1 MKILKVL
8 LVNPPRYEGI
18 PVIREERCEI
28 TERYSVLPPYSLLQ
42 VAGMLREQNHQVRL
56 IDANGLNM
64 NWEATANEM
73 RRASYDAL
81 VFRFTPTT
89 FDADMATAEL
99 SKKIQ
104 PSAYT
109 VGICWT
115 LRTLPREVLRAASTL
130 DVYIMHEYEAVTP
143 TLFQNLSNYESLQGV
158 AGIAYRGPDGD
169 IYVNQPAG
177 AIDDYDSMPLP
188 AFDLLESLMPY
199 HINTPH
205 GKPFTI
211 MYASKGCPFA
221 CTFCT
226 VRRTS
231 FKKKSADSIMREL
244 KYVKSRFGLKTVSFF
259 DETFTMDRKR
269 VLQLSEQM
277 QTEHLGIKWYCN
289 TRVELVTKDLLQ
301 AMQLGGCRGISFG
314 VESGSQQILDNI
326 QKGNTVEEA
335 ETAIKL
341 AKQSGI
347 KVYCS
352 FIIGLPGETRE
363 TIEDTAQFIR
373 KTRPTGAQI
382 NVAVPY
388 PGTPMYELAVEE
400 GWIKPTLD
408 WRDLYQHKANIQTG
422 TMTSEELERARR
434 DMYAKLYFNPRWFL
448 GNVAW
453 VLRHPEDFYLGTRY
467 FAKAMKNYF
476 FNKMMHAH

>member
-1 MKILKVL
+1 MRVL

-42 VAGMLREQNHQVRL
+42 IASMLREQGHDVRL
-56 IDANGLNM
+56 IDANGLNIDWGQTTHQM
-64 NWEATANEM
+64 QQS
-73 RRASYDAL
+73 SYDAL
-81 VFRFTPTT
+81 IFRFTPTT
-89 FDADMATAEL
+89 FDADVRIAEI
-99 SKKIQ
+99 SKRIQ
-104 PSAYT
+104 PKAFT
-109 VGICWT
+109 TALCWT
-115 LRTLPREVLRAASTL
+115 LRTLPREILADAPEL
-130 DVYIMHEYEAVTP
+130 DAYVMHEYEAVTP
-143 TLFQNLSNYESLQGV
+143 NLFRAMSDHNSPDQVPGV
-158 AGIAYRGPDGD
+158 AYRDNGKLIVNPPAQAIA
-169 IYVNQPAG
+169 
-177 AIDDYDSMPLP
+177 DYDTMPLP
-188 AFDLLESLMPY
+188 AFDLLESLNPY

-231 FKKKSADSIMREL
+231 FKKKSAENIIKEL
-244 KYVKSRFGLKTVSFF
+244 KYLKSRFGLKTVSFF
-259 DETFTMDRKR
+259 DETFTMDKKR
-269 VLQLSEQM
+269 ILQLSE
-277 QTEHLGIKWYCN
+277 GIRADGLNVKWYCN

-301 AMQLGGCRGISFG
+301 AMAKGGCRGMSFG

-335 ETAIKL
+335 ELAVRL
-341 AKQSGI
+341 AKEAGI

-352 FIIGLPGETRE
+352 FIVGLPGETRE
-363 TIEDTAQFIR
+363 TISETIKFIR

-388 PGTPMYELAVEE
+388 PGTPMFDLAVEN
-400 GWIKPTLD
+400 GWVKPALN
-408 WRDLYQHKANIQTG
+408 WRDLYQHEANMQTG
-422 TMTSEELERARR
+422 SLTLEELERARR
-434 DMYAKLYFNPRWFL
+434 TVYEQLYFNPKWFL
-448 GNVAW
+448 GNVYW

-467 FAKAMKNYF
+467 FAKVMKNYF
-476 FNKMMHAH
+476 FNQMTHAH

>member
-1 MKILKVL
+1 
-8 LVNPPRYEGI
+8 
-18 PVIREERCEI
+18 
-28 TERYSVLPPYSLLQ
+28 
-42 VAGMLREQNHQVRL
+42 MLREQGHDVRL

-64 NWEATANEM
+64 NWQATENAM
-73 RRASYDAL
+73 QQAPYDAL

-89 FDADMATAEL
+89 FDADMMTAEV

-104 PSAYT
+104 PSAFT

-115 LRTLPREVLRAASTL
+115 LRTLPREVLEAVPSL
-130 DVYIMHEYEAVTP
+130 DAYIMHEYEAVTP
-143 TLFQNLSNYESLQGV
+143 VLFRTLSNHEPLSAV
-158 AGIAYRGPDGD
+158 AGLAYRGPGGE
-169 IYVNQPAG
+169 ICVNQPAA
-177 AIDDYDSMPLP
+177 AIDDYDAMPLP
-188 AFDLLESLMPY
+188 AFDLLDSLKPY

-231 FKKKSADSIMREL
+231 FKKRSADSIMREL

-259 DETFTMDRKR
+259 DETFTMDKKR
-269 VLQLSEQM
+269 VFQLSEQM
-277 QTEHLGIKWYCN
+277 QKDQLGVRWYCN

-301 AMQLGGCRGISFG
+301 AMRAGGCSGISFG

-326 QKGNTVEEA
+326 QKGSTVEEA
-335 ETAIKL
+335 ETAVRL
-341 AKQSGI
+341 AKQAGI

-352 FIIGLPGETRE
+352 FIVGLPGETWA
-363 TIEDTAQFIR
+363 TIEETARFIK

-388 PGTPMYELAVEE
+388 PGTPMYELALEE
-400 GWIKPTLD
+400 GWIKPTLN
-408 WRDLYQHKANIQTG
+408 WRELYQHKANIQTAA
-422 TMTSEELERARR
+422 MTSEELERARR
-434 DMYAKLYFNPRWFL
+434 KMYAELYFNPKWFF

-476 FNKMMHAH
+476 FNRMIHAH